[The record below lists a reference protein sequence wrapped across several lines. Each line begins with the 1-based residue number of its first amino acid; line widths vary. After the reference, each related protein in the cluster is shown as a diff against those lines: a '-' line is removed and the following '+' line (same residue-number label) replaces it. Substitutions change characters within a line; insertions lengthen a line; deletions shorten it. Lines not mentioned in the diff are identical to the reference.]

1 MRTSTATKHK
11 YQSLGYTVLRAIQE
25 DNLIRLTV
33 PASSANLPGQVR
45 RTQADMMIGGSSKQ
59 KDWVWVNA

>member
-33 PASSANLPGQVR
+33 PAGSANLPGQIR
-45 RTQADMMIGGSSKQ
+45 RTRADMMIGGPSKT